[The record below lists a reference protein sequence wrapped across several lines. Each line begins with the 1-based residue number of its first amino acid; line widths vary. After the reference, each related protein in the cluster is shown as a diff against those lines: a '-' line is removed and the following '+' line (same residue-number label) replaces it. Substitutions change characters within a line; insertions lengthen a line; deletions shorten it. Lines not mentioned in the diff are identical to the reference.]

1 MDRIVANFVDSYA
14 ARGIVLD
21 DFQLDA
27 IRALAAGADVL
38 VSAPTGAGKTVVAE
52 FAVELALA
60 RSTKCIYTAPIKALS
75 NQKYKDLANR
85 LGAENVGLLTGDQSI
100 NRQAPILVVTTEV
113 LRNMLFQRDGVIA
126 DVGYAVLDEV
136 HYLADQFRGPVWE
149 EIILQLPAH
158 VRLVSLSATIAN
170 VDEFSQWLRAVRGRT
185 EVIVSTERPV
195 PLVQQ
200 VAVKRRLIPLYNRD
214 GELSAALTRVDAHGD
229 TRRNWR
235 RRGVSPAR
243 RRKLIQQL
251 AERDMLPAIEFIFS
265 RKGCDRAVRDL
276 LDTDVVLTDKAEDRA
291 IHRQLQE
298 LRQTLTD
305 ADARAVRFNF
315 WAKAMRRGYSAHH
328 AGMFPALKELAESLM
343 EQGLLKLV
351 YATGTLA
358 LGIDMPVRTVALEE
372 LRRWD
377 GTDFVDLTATEYTQL
392 IGRAGR
398 RGKDK
403 IGNAVVLHTADLD
416 LAALVDL
423 GSGRVEPLLSAF
435 FPSYNTVVNLLAN
448 YSYAQARTIMGTS
461 FAQFQN
467 NAELGEIAGK
477 LSRVEARLAEN
488 ETTLADECSRGDL
501 TEYLQLHSTAQRAS
515 KAERKRAKAEYRKK
529 IADTW
534 RAAQTGQLYAYA
546 RNGELEYGVALS
558 VSDKKLRL
566 VTLYA
571 ELVWLY
577 RDELSSELRDLGQI
591 ALPFG
596 LSIKDPAVRED
607 VAEKIFQEV
616 SSRVELGVDRD
627 LEGSWDRFAVRP
639 NPQLEQHPVHSC
651 PKLPKHL
658 TAGAEFLSLLARRTE
673 LQNTRDEF
681 SESVGREFDATA
693 NVLRRIGYLQ
703 GEDYTLAG
711 GAAILRRI
719 HNEADL
725 LICLCMSEAQF
736 AELTPAQFAGICS
749 AFLCDRRLG
758 TRQPYTPQLRGAW
771 HSILR
776 NLSFLL
782 DMEEDAGIVRTPDPF
797 PGGAEAFLAWANGA
811 DLETVLQQADLV
823 VGDFIS
829 ANRRLIDL
837 LGQLAD
843 AGAGFWLGD
852 TASAARELIR
862 RWEWV

>member
-14 ARGIVLD
+14 ARGITLD
-21 DFQLDA
+21 DFQLAA
-27 IRALAAGADVL
+27 IRALAADADVL

-60 RSTKCIYTAPIKALS
+60 RSAQCIYTAPIKALS
-75 NQKYKDLANR
+75 NQKYKDLAESW
-85 LGAENVGLLTGDQSI
+85 GAENVGLLTGDQTI

-113 LRNMLFQRDGVIA
+113 LRNMLFQRDGIIA

-170 VDEFSQWLRAVRGRT
+170 VAEFSQWLRAVRGRT
-185 EVIVSTERPV
+185 EVVVSTDRPV

-200 VAVKRRLIPLYNRD
+200 VAAKRQLIPLYDHNA
-214 GELSAALTRVDAHGD
+214 ELSAALARMDARAAANHD
-229 TRRNWR
+229 WR

-243 RRKLIQQL
+243 RRKLIRQL
-251 AERDMLPAIEFIFS
+251 AEQDMLPAIEFIFS
-265 RKGCDRAVRDL
+265 RKGCDRAVADL
-276 LDTDVVLTDKAEDRA
+276 LDAEVVLTTESENQA
-291 IHRQLQE
+291 IYRQLQE
-298 LRQTLTD
+298 LRQTLTA

-315 WAKAMRRGYSAHH
+315 WAKAMQRGYSAHH
-328 AGMFPALKELAESLM
+328 AGMFPALKELAENLM

-358 LGIDMPVRTVALEE
+358 LGIDMPVRTVVLEE

-377 GTDFVDLTATEYTQL
+377 GADFVDLTATEYTQL

-403 IGNAVVLHTADLD
+403 VGNAVVLHTPDLD
-416 LAALVDL
+416 ISALADL

-435 FPSYNTVVNLLAN
+435 YPSYNTVVNLLAN

-467 NAELGEIAGK
+467 NAELGELEGK
-477 LSRVEARLAEN
+477 LSRIEARLEDSAAE
-488 ETTLADECSRGDL
+488 LATECARGEL
-501 TEYLQLHSTAQRAS
+501 PEYLRLHSTAQRAS
-515 KAERKRAKAEYRKK
+515 KAERKRAKAEYQQK
-529 IADTW
+529 IRNSW
-534 RAAQTGQLYAYA
+534 RTAQTGHLYAYA
-546 RNGELEYGVALS
+546 RNGELEYGVVLS
-558 VSDKKLRL
+558 VAEKKLRL
-566 VTLYA
+566 VTWDARLAWLYA
-571 ELVWLY
+571 
-577 RDELSSELRDLGQI
+577 DELSSELRDLGQI
-591 ALPFG
+591 TLPFG
-596 LSIKDPAVRED
+596 RSVKDSAVRD
-607 VAEKIFQEV
+607 GIAADIFQEI
-616 SSRVELGVDRD
+616 SPRIDLEIDRD

-639 NPQLEQHPVHSC
+639 NPQLEQHPVHNC
-651 PKLPKHL
+651 PELPQHL
-658 TAGAEFLSLLARRTE
+658 AAGAEFLSLLARRTE
-673 LQNTRDEF
+673 LQNTRDKF
-681 SESVGREFDATA
+681 SESVAREFDATA

-703 GEDYTLAG
+703 GEEYSLAG

-725 LICLCMSEAQF
+725 LICLCLSETQF
-736 AELTPAQFAGICS
+736 AELTAAQFAGICS
-749 AFLCDRRLG
+749 VFLCDRRLG
-758 TRQPYTPQLRGAW
+758 TRQPHTPQLRGAW
-771 HSILR
+771 KAVLR

-782 DMEEDAGIVRTPDPF
+782 EIEDDAGITRTAEPF
-797 PGGAEAFLAWANGA
+797 VGGAEAFYAWASGA
-811 DLETVLQQADLV
+811 DLETVLHQADLV

-837 LGQLAD
+837 LGQLAE
-843 AGAGFWLGD
+843 AGAGFWLGE
-852 TASAARELIR
+852 TAAAARELVR